1 MVPALIQIIRD
12 KWSRAFVR
20 PQSPDPAKQ
29 IIKKTDGVNYIADL
43 IDLIGLKLV
52 RMHEA
57 KGATEPCFYIRHDVD
72 RDIERA
78 LDIAEV
84 EAARGY
90 TATYFM
96 LTPGSYDQQR
106 NYYGTLEDG
115 RIIHDPTLVDKCHRL
130 IALGHDIGFHND
142 LVSLSLRTGRSP
154 AQLLEGEVEFFAE
167 HDIPLRGTAAHGN
180 PLARQLQYSNR
191 ELFVGQIRVGRTPGR
206 EINYEG
212 RCVRLHSLPLQDY
225 GFDYEAYTLPRDSR
239 LSDSGGRWAG
249 LVAGQRPPQKWLEG
263 EFDIQEFRAFVSR
276 GCAAQGVKAMSLLT
290 HPCHW
295 DVPCP

>member
-20 PQSPDPAKQ
+20 PQSPDPVKQ

-96 LTPGSYDQQR
+96 LTPGSYNQQR

-154 AQLLEGEVEFFAE
+154 AEFLEGEVEFFAK
-167 HDIPLRGTAAHGN
+167 HDIPLLGSAAHGN
-180 PLARQLQYSNR
+180 PLARKLRYNNR
-191 ELFVGQIRVGRTPGR
+191 ELFVGHVRKNWVPGR
-206 EINYEG
+206 AIEYDG
-212 RCVRLHSLPLQDY
+212 RSVQLHSLRLEDF
-225 GFDYEAYTLPRDSR
+225 GFRYEAYSLPRDSR

-249 LVAGQRPPQKWLEG
+249 QIAGERVPKDRLSEHF
-263 EFDIQEFRAFVSR
+263 EITEFRALVSR
-276 GCAAQGVKAMSLLT
+276 ASASFGVRAMSLLT

-295 DVPCP
+295 RAR